1 MEITYI
7 SWEDDYVFCVRKEGR
22 YVNAK
27 DWPDNPD
34 LSRTRGGRINAKL
47 NMYFCG
53 CDWCIQDIV
62 RQDFYSKINIVVLEQ
77 RI

>member
-1 MEITYI
+1 
-7 SWEDDYVFCVRKEGR
+7 
-22 YVNAK
+22 
-27 DWPDNPD
+27 PDNPD